1 MNKDNNDISK
11 ELKALMDNFWI
22 IKEDDPDLYYDIK
35 RKQGSIKDFV
45 FKNLGSRLVIH
56 DRFIKLEKIPSK
68 PSNALGIKKFNEK
81 QDYIILC
88 LTLMYLED
96 KTRGDVFVLSNLIDY
111 IKNMAM
117 LQHILQH

>member
-68 PSNALGIKKFNEK
+68 P
-81 QDYIILC
+81 
-88 LTLMYLED
+88 
-96 KTRGDVFVLSNLIDY
+96 
-111 IKNMAM
+111 
-117 LQHILQH
+117 